1 MIWKMLRIADPL
13 GDLMLEHD
21 KSSEKSCSKGAGLT
35 LLNPKFPPN
44 HLITESVVSW
54 TILDMFHVIHTG
66 KCYAAMLSVGSNQ
79 EMFDPPLEAYQGS
92 TPGLKWSVL
101 GA

>member
-1 MIWKMLRIADPL
+1 
-13 GDLMLEHD
+13 MLEHD
-21 KSSEKSCSKGAGLT
+21 KGSEKSCSKEAGLT

-54 TILDMFHVIHTG
+54 TILDKFHVIHTE
-66 KCYAAMLSVGSNQ
+66 KYCAEMFSISCHQ
-79 EMFDPPLEAYQGS
+79 EMFDPLLEANQGY